1 MEYDADLRPLPWCKV
16 HGTFIEGV
24 RASTG
29 WMRCPKC
36 YPHGWLHEIP
46 RFYDPLDDIF
56 PRRGSGKSA
65 KPNNLVIYTTHSS
78 EKARRQY
85 LHFVSL
91 MEDERY
97 NSAHLQAYAHSWP
110 NP

>member
-1 MEYDADLRPLPWCKV
+1 MEYDADLTPYNPCW
-16 HGTFIEGV
+16 
-24 RASTG
+24 
-29 WMRCPKC
+29 
-36 YPHGWLHEIP
+36 EIKIP
-46 RFYDPLDDIF
+46 SFYDPLHHMT
-56 PRRGSGKSA
+56 RRDGEIGNRRN
-65 KPNNLVIYTTHSS
+65 PNNLIVLTTHSS
-78 EKARRQY
+78 EEARRQY

>member
-1 MEYDADLRPLPWCKV
+1 MEYDADLTPYNPCW
-16 HGTFIEGV
+16 
-24 RASTG
+24 
-29 WMRCPKC
+29 
-36 YPHGWLHEIP
+36 EIKIP
-46 RFYDPLDDIF
+46 SFYDPLTQREIGN
-56 PRRGSGKSA
+56 RRN
-65 KPNNLVIYTTHSS
+65 PNNLVIYTTHSS
-78 EKARRQY
+78 EEARRQY